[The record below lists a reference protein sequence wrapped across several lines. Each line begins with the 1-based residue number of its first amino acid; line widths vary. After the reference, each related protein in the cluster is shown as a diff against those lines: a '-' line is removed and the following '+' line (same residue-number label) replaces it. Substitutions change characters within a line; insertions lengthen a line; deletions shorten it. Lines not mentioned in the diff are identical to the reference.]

1 MRIGLSRLCGV
12 LLVLCACTSGT
23 DVGGKTPSAPELEP
37 NFERPP
43 PPNPPLALEPELN
56 PPPMRP
62 PEPVREIPTDERVV
76 ISASTTPPPISGG
89 TLLASADQRYAVMS
103 DPDRDRVSIV
113 DLQARALVA
122 NVALQ
127 TGDEP
132 GRLVEDDRGRV
143 HVVLRR
149 SGQLAAID
157 LATHSVLGRR
167 ALCAAPRGIDFNSA
181 ARELVVSC
189 ASGELMRLPVDGGD
203 AVQTVQ
209 LGADLRDVQVR
220 GQDVLVSRFRS
231 AQIMTVNAEGQVVN
245 SGRPAAVTALFA
257 EHTGRLIVD
266 DMSPELAWRMQPM
279 SDGQTLVLHQLARNG
294 AIDLEVASGDQSV
307 MMPTSSSYTGGTG
320 DCRGVVQ
327 TALSVVDASGTAVRT
342 VRVGSSLVVDVAV
355 AADGAIALA
364 QAGSIETAQPVPML
378 KDDSASLPVRADP
391 REDLSSPVL
400 LLDAGLEAQMNFG
413 FESPGETGCLGSGAQ
428 LPIEGQATAVAFAQG
443 DALLLT
449 QTREPAT
456 LWLLERN
463 TRAMISIDLQGESV
477 EDTGHSMFHRNAGSG
492 VACAS
497 CHPEGGDDGHTWR
510 FVGMGPRRT
519 LSLHVGLEGSAPFH
533 WAGDE
538 QNFTALIDDVMVGRM
553 GGVHQSPQRI
563 AALEQWLY
571 VLQAPAPQRAAT
583 DPAALRGKALFEGVA
598 ECASCHNGSRFSS
611 GQTRDVGTGEALQV
625 PSLIGVAYRT
635 PLMHDGCA
643 SDLRGRFAQGCGGAL
658 HGKTAGL
665 MPAEIDD
672 LIAYLETL

>member
-1 MRIGLSRLCGV
+1 M
-12 LLVLCACTSGT
+12 
-23 DVGGKTPSAPELEP
+23 
-37 NFERPP
+37 PP
-43 PPNPPLALEPELN
+43 P
-56 PPPMRP
+56 R
-62 PEPVREIPTDERVV
+62 PVRVIPTDDRAL
-76 ISASTTPPPISGG
+76 ISAATPPPPISGG
-89 TLLASADQRYAVMS
+89 TLLATADQRYAVMS

-113 DLQARALVA
+113 DLQARALLA

-157 LATHSVLGRR
+157 LSAHSVLSRR
-167 ALCAAPRGIDFNSA
+167 ALCAAPRGIDFDA
-181 ARELVVSC
+181 DARELVVSC

-203 AVQTVQ
+203 AVLTTQ

-231 AQIMTVNAEGQVVN
+231 AEIMTVDAEGQVVT
-245 SGRPAAVTALFA
+245 SGRPAAVTLLFA
-257 EHTGRLIVD
+257 EHTGAMIVD

-279 SDGQTLVLHQLARNG
+279 ADGQTLVLHQLARNG

-307 MMPTSSSYTGGTG
+307 MMPTSSSYTGGVG

-364 QAGSIETAQPVPML
+364 QAGSIETVQPVPML
-378 KDDSASLPVRADP
+378 KQDGESLPVRADP

-400 LLDAGLEAQMNFG
+400 LLDAGFDSTGERG
-413 FESPGETGCLGSGAQ
+413 FEMPGDSGCVSSGAN

-443 DALLLT
+443 DSLMLA
-449 QTREPAT
+449 QTREPAK
-456 LWLLERN
+456 LWLLDRGSREV
-463 TRAMISIDLQGESV
+463 TSIDLQGESV

-510 FVGMGPRRT
+510 FVGTGPRRT

-533 WAGDE
+533 WSGDE
-538 QNFTALIDDVMVGRM
+538 QSFTALIDDVMVGRM

-563 AALEQWLY
+563 AALEQWMY
-571 VLQAPAPQRAAT
+571 ELQAPAAPRAAT
-583 DPAALRGKALFEGVA
+583 DPAALRGKALFDGVA

-611 GQTRDVGTGEALQV
+611 GQTRDVGTGEPLQV
-625 PSLIGVAYRT
+625 PSLVGVAYRT

-643 SDLRGRFAQGCGGAL
+643 SDLRGRFAPDCGGAL
-658 HGKTAGL
+658 HGKTEGL
-665 MPAEIDD
+665 IAAQIDD